1 MAKFVRKEG
10 QDHGMIDAHPSN
22 WIKKGMKCIYTP
34 PFLCKIVASELTY
47 SSQLANF
54 SMCSVRVL
62 HITVMLYIILN
73 MRRCNFQLCVKSHAC
88 TISHTAMLAPKKQ
101 NIESILESLPI
112 PSFLTNFV

>member
-10 QDHGMIDAHPSN
+10 QDQGMIDAHQHSPSN
-22 WIKKGMKCIYTP
+22 WIKKVMKCIYTP
-34 PFLCKIVASELTY
+34 PFHRGLCKIVASELTY

-101 NIESILESLPI
+101 NIESIL
-112 PSFLTNFV
+112 